1 MITGILEL
9 LFSMT
14 LFITG
19 GNLIDTKFGLHKYS
33 EQDYKD
39 IFYLKNNKSTSK
51 ECIRHSKVETL
62 KKVRRSREGGSQ
74 TDFQIHNPSAT
85 LEKLKSNPGME
96 IPIASLKHLNL
107 KIGVDVMI
115 SSDVPPGSGLGG
127 SSSLTVNFV
136 KILSILNKL
145 KWKNEKVAETSFH
158 IERNVLQHPIGKQD
172 DYIASF
178 GGFNFIRFTKEQ
190 IYVEPIQINKSTFDE
205 LQENLV
211 LFFVGNTR
219 KNTIVLSNQL
229 ENIKKKRNETIE
241 ALHYVK
247 GLSEEMNSAL
257 KQSDITHFGEL
268 LHKGWIAKKK
278 FAKGVSNENINKIY
292 DAALENGASGG
303 KLTGAGGG
311 GHMLFYCEKSKHD
324 GFIQKME
331 YIGLKHIRFKFN
343 DDGPKV
349 LNLYDYSGK

>member
-1 MITGILEL
+1 MFLGMCPVRIS
-9 LFSMT
+9 FSGGGTDMPEYYNE
-14 LFITG
+14 FG
-19 GNLIDTKFGLHKYS
+19 GNVVTSTIDRFTYVILNLRNDDLIQAFS
-33 EQDYKD
+33 
-39 IFYLKNNKSTSK
+39 S
-51 ECIRHSKVETL
+51 
-62 KKVRRSREGGSQ
+62 
-74 TDFQIHNPSAT
+74 DFQIHNPSAT

-96 IPIASLKHLNL
+96 IPIASLQYFNFKT
-107 KIGVDVMI
+107 GVDVMI

-136 KILSILNKL
+136 KTLSILNKL
-145 KWKNEKVAETSFH
+145 KWKNEKIAETSFH

-219 KNTIVLSNQL
+219 KNSIVLSSQL
-229 ENIKKKRNETIE
+229 QNVKEKHKETIE

-257 KQSDITHFGEL
+257 KQSNITHFGEL

-278 FAKGVSNENINKIY
+278 FAKGVSNEDVDKMY
-292 DAALENGASGG
+292 DVALENGALGG

-311 GHMLFYCEKSKHD
+311 GHMLFYCEKLKQD
-324 GFIQKME
+324 RLIEKMKN
-331 YIGLKHIRFKFN
+331 IGLKHIKFN
-343 DDGPKV
+343 FNRDGPKV
-349 LNLYDYSGK
+349 LNLYDYSKE

>member
-1 MITGILEL
+1 MFLGMCPVRIS
-9 LFSMT
+9 FSGGGTDMPEYYNE
-14 LFITG
+14 FG
-19 GNLIDTKFGLHKYS
+19 GNVVTSTIDRFTYVILNLRNDDLIQAFS
-33 EQDYKD
+33 
-39 IFYLKNNKSTSK
+39 S
-51 ECIRHSKVETL
+51 
-62 KKVRRSREGGSQ
+62 
-74 TDFQIHNPSAT
+74 DFQIHNPSAT
-85 LEKLKSNPGME
+85 LEKLESNPGME
-96 IPIASLKHLNL
+96 IPIAALKHLNF
-107 KIGVDVMI
+107 KTGADIMI

-190 IYVEPIQINKSTFDE
+190 IHVEPIQINRSTFDE

-219 KNTIVLSNQL
+219 KNSIVLSSQL
-229 ENIKKKRNETIE
+229 QNVKEKRKETIE
-241 ALHYVK
+241 SLHYVK

-268 LHKGWIAKKK
+268 LHKGWVAKKK
-278 FAKGVSNENINKIY
+278 FAKGVSNEDVDKIY
-292 DAALENGASGG
+292 DVA
-303 KLTGAGGG
+303 
-311 GHMLFYCEKSKHD
+311 
-324 GFIQKME
+324 
-331 YIGLKHIRFKFN
+331 
-343 DDGPKV
+343 
-349 LNLYDYSGK
+349 

>member
-1 MITGILEL
+1 MFLGMCPVRIS
-9 LFSMT
+9 FSGGGTDMPEYYNE
-14 LFITG
+14 FG
-19 GNLIDTKFGLHKYS
+19 GNVVTSTIDRFTYVILNLRNDDLIQAFS
-33 EQDYKD
+33 
-39 IFYLKNNKSTSK
+39 S
-51 ECIRHSKVETL
+51 
-62 KKVRRSREGGSQ
+62 
-74 TDFQIHNPSAT
+74 DFQIHNPSAT
-85 LEKLKSNPGME
+85 LEKLESNPGME
-96 IPIASLKHLNL
+96 IPIAALKHLNF
-107 KIGVDVMI
+107 KTGADVMI

-172 DYIASF
+172 DYIAAF

-190 IYVEPIQINKSTFDE
+190 IHVEPIQMNRSTFDE

-219 KNTIVLSNQL
+219 KNTVVLSSQL
-229 ENIKKKRNETIE
+229 QNVKEKRKETIE

-268 LHKGWIAKKK
+268 LHKGWVAKKK
-278 FAKGVSNENINKIY
+278 FAKGVSNEDVDKMY
-292 DAALENGASGG
+292 DVALENGALGG

-311 GHMLFYCEKSKHD
+311 GHMLFYCEKPKQD
-324 GFIQKME
+324 RLIEKMKN
-331 YIGLKHIRFKFN
+331 IGLKHIKFN
-343 DDGPKV
+343 FNSDGPKV
-349 LNLYDYSGK
+349 LNLYDYSKE

>member
-1 MITGILEL
+1 MFLGMCPVRIS
-9 LFSMT
+9 FSGGGTDMPEYYNE
-14 LFITG
+14 FG
-19 GNLIDTKFGLHKYS
+19 GNVVTSTIDRFTYVILNLRNDDLIQAFS
-33 EQDYKD
+33 
-39 IFYLKNNKSTSK
+39 S
-51 ECIRHSKVETL
+51 
-62 KKVRRSREGGSQ
+62 
-74 TDFQIHNPSAT
+74 DFQIHNPSAT

-96 IPIASLKHLNL
+96 IPIASLQYFNFKT
-107 KIGVDVMI
+107 GVDVMI

-136 KILSILNKL
+136 KTLSILNKL
-145 KWKNEKVAETSFH
+145 KWKNEKIAETSFH

-190 IYVEPIQINKSTFDE
+190 IYVEPIQINRSTFDE

-219 KNTIVLSNQL
+219 KNTVVLSSQL
-229 ENIKKKRNETIE
+229 QNVKEKRKETIE

-268 LHKGWIAKKK
+268 LHKGWVAKKK
-278 FAKGVSNENINKIY
+278 FAKGVSNEDVDKMY
-292 DAALENGASGG
+292 DVALENGALGG

-311 GHMLFYCEKSKHD
+311 GHMLFYCEKPKQD
-324 GFIQKME
+324 RLIEKMKN
-331 YIGLKHIRFKFN
+331 IGLKHIKFN
-343 DDGPKV
+343 FNRDGPKV
-349 LNLYDYSGK
+349 LNLYDYSKV

>member
-1 MITGILEL
+1 MFLGMCPVRIS
-9 LFSMT
+9 FSGGGTDMPEYYNE
-14 LFITG
+14 FG
-19 GNLIDTKFGLHKYS
+19 GNVVTSTIDRFTYVMLNLRNDDLIQVFS
-33 EQDYKD
+33 
-39 IFYLKNNKSTSK
+39 S
-51 ECIRHSKVETL
+51 
-62 KKVRRSREGGSQ
+62 
-74 TDFQIHNPSAT
+74 DFQIHNPSAT
-85 LEKLKSNPGME
+85 LEKLEPNPGME

-107 KIGVDVMI
+107 KTGANVMV

-205 LQENLV
+205 FQENLV

-219 KNTIVLSNQL
+219 KNTVVLSSQL
-229 ENIKKKRNETIE
+229 QNVKEKRKETIE

-247 GLSEEMNSAL
+247 GLSEEMNSTL
-257 KQSDITHFGEL
+257 KQSNITHFGEL
-268 LHKGWIAKKK
+268 LHKGWVAKKK
-278 FAKGVSNENINKIY
+278 FAKGVSNEDVDKIY
-292 DAALENGASGG
+292 DVALENGALGG

-311 GHMLFYCEKSKHD
+311 GHMLFYCEKPKQD
-324 GFIQKME
+324 RLIEKMKN
-331 YIGLKHIRFKFN
+331 IGLKHIKFN
-343 DDGPKV
+343 FNRNGPKV
-349 LNLYDYSGK
+349 LNLYDYSKE

>member
-1 MITGILEL
+1 MFLGMCPVRIS
-9 LFSMT
+9 FSGGGTDMPEYYNE
-14 LFITG
+14 FG
-19 GNLIDTKFGLHKYS
+19 GNVVTSTIDRFTYVILNLRNDDLIQAFS
-33 EQDYKD
+33 
-39 IFYLKNNKSTSK
+39 S
-51 ECIRHSKVETL
+51 
-62 KKVRRSREGGSQ
+62 
-74 TDFQIHNPSAT
+74 DFQIHNPSAT

-96 IPIASLKHLNL
+96 IPIASLQYFNFKT
-107 KIGVDVMI
+107 GVDVMI

-136 KILSILNKL
+136 KTLSILNKL
-145 KWKNEKVAETSFH
+145 KWKNEKIAETSFH

-219 KNTIVLSNQL
+219 KNSIVLSSQL
-229 ENIKKKRNETIE
+229 QNVKEKHKETIE

-268 LHKGWIAKKK
+268 LHKGWVAKKK
-278 FAKGVSNENINKIY
+278 FAKGVSNEDVDKMY
-292 DAALENGASGG
+292 DVALENGALGG

-311 GHMLFYCEKSKHD
+311 GHMLFYCEKPKQD
-324 GFIQKME
+324 RLIEKMKN
-331 YIGLKHIRFKFN
+331 IGLKHIKFN
-343 DDGPKV
+343 FNRDGPKV
-349 LNLYDYSGK
+349 LNLYDYSKE

>member
-1 MITGILEL
+1 MFLGMCPVRIS
-9 LFSMT
+9 FSGGGTDMPEYYNE
-14 LFITG
+14 FG
-19 GNLIDTKFGLHKYS
+19 GNVVTSTIDRFTYVILNLRNDDLIQAFS
-33 EQDYKD
+33 
-39 IFYLKNNKSTSK
+39 S
-51 ECIRHSKVETL
+51 
-62 KKVRRSREGGSQ
+62 
-74 TDFQIHNPSAT
+74 DFQIHNPSAT
-85 LEKLKSNPGME
+85 LEKLELNPGME
-96 IPIASLKHLNL
+96 IPIASLQYFNFKT
-107 KIGVDVMI
+107 GVDVMI

-172 DYIASF
+172 DYIAAF

-219 KNTIVLSNQL
+219 KNSIVLSSQL
-229 ENIKKKRNETIE
+229 QNVKEKRKETIE
-241 ALHYVK
+241 SLHYVK

-268 LHKGWIAKKK
+268 LHKGWVAKKK
-278 FAKGVSNENINKIY
+278 FAKGVSNEDVDKMY
-292 DAALENGASGG
+292 DVALENGALGG

-331 YIGLKHIRFKFN
+331 DIGLKHIRFKFN
-343 DDGPKV
+343 NDGPKV